1 MVGRIKKQATR
12 KDSEIKMHKQRFL
25 VCWQPESFQGG
36 NIERERERPEAAD
49 QHADCVLF
57 CLVLFVV
64 FVKWEAFGDKIIRFI
79 LPALIN

>member
-25 VCWQPESFQGG
+25 VCWQPESFQGE
-36 NIERERERPEAAD
+36 NIERERERAPEAAGT
-49 QHADCVLF
+49 DCVLF
-57 CLVLFVV
+57 RLVLLVV
-64 FVKWEAFGDKIIRFI
+64 FVKWETFGDKIICFI